1 MKLIASI
8 VFYNPSDDCITR
20 AKGLAKV
27 FDWVVVVDNS
37 TKALDVFKSEKKI
50 EYIPLMENKGIAF
63 ALNKALDYAKS
74 GDFDFLMTFDQD
86 STYPA
91 SRHQE
96 IKELLGKQPNDVALY
111 SLDPEGSERDL
122 KDKWKHPNFVITSG
136 SFLRLSFF
144 REKPIRFMDELFIDN
159 VDFELNRQILLHG
172 GKIVENHEI
181 TFGHTIGNP
190 LIVRFLW
197 KKIHL
202 MNHSPIRFY
211 YRFRNI
217 YYLYRLDKKFYGK
230 LYRETKFKGRIT
242 MFLCEPNAKE
252 KNRYVR
258 RGIRDA
264 KRGILGPYSD

>member
-20 AKGLAKV
+20 AKDLAKV
-27 FDWVVVVDNS
+27 FDRVVVVDNS
-37 TKALDVFKSEKKI
+37 AKALDVFKSEKKI

-96 IKELLGKQPNDVALY
+96 IKELLGKQPNDVVLY

-122 KDKWKHPNFVITSG
+122 NIRWKHPNFVITSG
-136 SFLRLSFF
+136 SFLRLSFL

-159 VDFELNRQILLHG
+159 VDFEFNRQILLHG
-172 GKIVENHEI
+172 GKIVENHDI

-190 LIVRFLW
+190 ILVKFLW
-197 KKIHL
+197 KRIHV
-202 MNHSPIRFY
+202 MNHNPIRLY
-211 YRFRNI
+211 YRYRNT

-230 LYRETKFKGRIT
+230 LYRELMFKERPI
-242 MFLCEPNAKE
+242 MLFLEPNSKE
-252 KNRYVR
+252 KKRFAR

-264 KRGILGPYSD
+264 KRGILGPYPD